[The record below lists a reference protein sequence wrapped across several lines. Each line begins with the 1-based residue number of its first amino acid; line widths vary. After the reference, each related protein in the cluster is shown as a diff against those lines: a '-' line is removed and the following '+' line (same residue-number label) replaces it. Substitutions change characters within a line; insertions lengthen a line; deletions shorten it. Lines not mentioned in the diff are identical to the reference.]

1 MIAMFIAVSG
11 GALAWACS
19 PGAPPRR
26 FHFPPCSRWGQMH
39 GHLPRL
45 LSVEGLGPS
54 LTPRGLLL
62 TGIKLEDNKQT
73 PNCQETRRRKSCTA
87 EEHVYLSVHG
97 FSSQPLGGEHDERV
111 EVVGWVAPLV
121 PHSGG
126 GQGGGHLGGQGLA
139 HGLGG
144 QGVGHGGGLFGG
156 GGHGGGHGG
165 HGGHLGG
172 GHFGGWH
179 FSEHRCSSLFK
190 QLGWHFVSHFCSHP
204 GSHCLGSFL
213 GSLGL
218 FLSSLDIPS

>member
-1 MIAMFIAVSG
+1 
-11 GALAWACS
+11 
-19 PGAPPRR
+19 
-26 FHFPPCSRWGQMH
+26 MH

-144 QGVGHGGGLFGG
+144 QGGGHGGGLFGG

-172 GHFGGWH
+172 GHFGG
-179 FSEHRCSSLFK
+179 
-190 QLGWHFVSHFCSHP
+190 
-204 GSHCLGSFL
+204 
-213 GSLGL
+213 
-218 FLSSLDIPS
+218 